1 MSIQPQEHPG
11 GQSFD
16 AQPAAQPEPPPS
28 SPPPLDDWLTETCP
42 GCGAPVQPGQV
53 VCAECGA
60 VLHGRPPQIRCRHCG
75 QKASSAYA
83 LCPHCGRELAA
94 APSPWLI
101 WGIPAG
107 LLLALALIVLIRTS
121 GSPVGWVK
129 QRMGS
134 ALTVVENPVLTPV
147 RGESE
152 SSVTTN
158 SGQPPRVQ
166 TPVEVNG
173 ADNGPVAFV
182 ALTDTPIPH
191 QPRADTPTST
201 NTAQPTATPTASPM
215 PTQTAT
221 SRPSATSTSTA
232 SATPTSTPNATA
244 TRTRQSVA
252 GSTRTT
258 TPPPAVSPTVTNRT
272 YAVQSGDTAFSI
284 ANHFQITTAELLRIN
299 QLTPADALRLTPGMI
314 LEIPG
319 RAPTVSRPPT
329 ATATRTATKRATAT
343 PIPTATPTAA
353 IRATLP
359 GQQVYTVVS
368 GDTFV
373 GIALRFNISTEAL
386 LAANG
391 WAIDQARD
399 LRPGQKLIIPAVGQP
414 LPPTAT
420 PTPGLRRYTVRAGD
434 TIIGIAARNG
444 IPSSLLLA
452 VNGMTAAQA
461 PSIRPGDELLIPPP
475 GYVAPTDTPR
485 PAVAPTATPT
495 PLVAIRLPAPGQIDP
510 AQDINVPCRD
520 NQFVRWKPLTG
531 LAPGDEYVLFLGY
544 VNSAPDAEGNVK
556 VEPLLQQRTGQ
567 STSWQMDASYCN
579 LAPQAFGRRWRW
591 YVQVFNGDA
600 PVSPPSE
607 TWEFTW
613 R

>member
-1 MSIQPQEHPG
+1 
-11 GQSFD
+11 
-16 AQPAAQPEPPPS
+16 
-28 SPPPLDDWLTETCP
+28 
-42 GCGAPVQPGQV
+42 
-53 VCAECGA
+53 
-60 VLHGRPPQIRCRHCG
+60 
-75 QKASSAYA
+75 
-83 LCPHCGRELAA
+83 
-94 APSPWLI
+94 
-101 WGIPAG
+101 
-107 LLLALALIVLIRTS
+107 
-121 GSPVGWVK
+121 
-129 QRMGS
+129 
-134 ALTVVENPVLTPV
+134 
-147 RGESE
+147 
-152 SSVTTN
+152 
-158 SGQPPRVQ
+158 
-166 TPVEVNG
+166 
-173 ADNGPVAFV
+173 
-182 ALTDTPIPH
+182 
-191 QPRADTPTST
+191 
-201 NTAQPTATPTASPM
+201 
-215 PTQTAT
+215 
-221 SRPSATSTSTA
+221 
-232 SATPTSTPNATA
+232 
-244 TRTRQSVA
+244 
-252 GSTRTT
+252 
-258 TPPPAVSPTVTNRT
+258 VTNRT